1 MIIGVY
7 IIHKILRFALILAP
21 KHKKRSYNKHIERI
35 LNKGGITMAPFEKE
49 LISLL
54 STDLFLSLL
63 NSNKIKF
70 SQLLAIQTL
79 LFKAGIPFDLAF
91 SPGTRRVVSTA
102 LLTIFINP
110 QTTLRFTISFNDD
123 GSVFTSPT

>member
-1 MIIGVY
+1 
-7 IIHKILRFALILAP
+7 
-21 KHKKRSYNKHIERI
+21 
-35 LNKGGITMAPFEKE
+35 MAPFEKE

-79 LFKAGIPFDLAF
+79 LFKAGIPFDLSF

-123 GSVFTSPT
+123 GSIFTSPT